1 VYVSVKII
9 RMIFLIIQRKIE
21 IVFGKAK
28 DIGIKTIH
36 LEVVTK
42 IEKAYGFYEKIGF
55 RDRNH
60 HLLTRTM

>member
-1 VYVSVKII
+1 
-9 RMIFLIIQRKIE
+9 MIQRKIE

-42 IEKAYGFYEKIGF
+42 NEKAYGFMKRSDLETGIIIC
-55 RDRNH
+55 
-60 HLLTRTM
+60 